1 MPIIKS
7 SVAPEFA
14 LPGLHVVG
22 LASPAR
28 GAQETSV
35 WRLAIAAGTPG
46 TPHTVDREEI
56 FVALSGRAVA
66 TVGGETHAFAAGD
79 ALIVP
84 AGTPFALANPHA
96 EPFEAIAALPVGGRA
111 RMPDGEPFTPP
122 WGV

>member
-7 SVAPEFA
+7 SSAPAFE
-14 LPGLHVVG
+14 LPGLRVVG

-28 GAQETSV
+28 GARETSV
-35 WRLAIAAGTPG
+35 WRIALAAGTPG

-56 FVALSGRAVA
+56 FIALAGRAVA
-66 TVGGETHAFAAGD
+66 TVGDATHALAAGD

-96 EPFEAIAALPVGGRA
+96 EPFEAVAAQPCGGRA

-122 WGV
+122 WAA